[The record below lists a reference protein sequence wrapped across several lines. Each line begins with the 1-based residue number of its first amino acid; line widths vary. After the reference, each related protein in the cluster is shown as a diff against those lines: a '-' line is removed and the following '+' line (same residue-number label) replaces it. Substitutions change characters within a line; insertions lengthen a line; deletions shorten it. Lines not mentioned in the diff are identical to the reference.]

1 MIIILRFYCA
11 YLFGF
16 IVLQGMVS
24 QVIALEAILLLL
36 YSMDISVL
44 HLIMEW
50 LGPIELVLELT
61 PGVWIIINIIVVV

>member
-44 HLIMEW
+44 HLIME
-50 LGPIELVLELT
+50 
-61 PGVWIIINIIVVV
+61 